1 MNCDRIQERLEE
13 YFDGELVGAECR
25 TVEAHLAGCEACAA
39 MLEGL
44 EAESAIYSRYDRG
57 FEPGREMWGAVLSR
71 IEREG
76 VQRASLGS
84 RVREW
89 FDRAGALLAPGRLV
103 PLGAGVLALLV
114 TASVAFVLLRNQP
127 QQVAT
132 NGASPEPTAPA
143 IATGPS
149 VELPDN
155 VDPRVAPPQPVVDPN
170 HERKTTLSTVRR
182 HGTKG
187 GATSAPIL
195 PAKLA
200 AVERDYLKAI
210 AVLTKDVTRIG
221 PGLDPQ
227 VRKPLADIDQNIV
240 TARQAVHKNPDDP
253 VAVLN
258 MISAYDEKVEVLQTL
273 ARFQADRNR

>member
-13 YFDGELVGAECR
+13 YLDGELVAAECR
-25 TVEAHLAGCEACAA
+25 MVDAHLAGCAACAA
-39 MLEGL
+39 VLEGL
-44 EAESAIYSRYDRG
+44 ETESAIYTRYDRG
-57 FEPGREMWGAVLSR
+57 FEPGPEMWDAVLSR
-71 IEREG
+71 IESEG
-76 VQRASLGS
+76 VGRVSLGS

-89 FDRAGALLAPGRLV
+89 LGRAGALVTPGRLV
-103 PLGAGVLALLV
+103 PVCAGALAILV
-114 TASVAFVLLRNQP
+114 TASVAFVLLRNESQR
-127 QQVAT
+127 VAT
-132 NGASPEPTAPA
+132 NDAGSQPTVPEV
-143 IATGPS
+143 ATGPS
-149 VELPDN
+149 DGLPE
-155 VDPRVAPPQPVVDPN
+155 VGGPRVTTTQPDADADQ
-170 HERKTTLSTVRR
+170 ERKARPSTVRR
-182 HGTKG
+182 PSAKG
-187 GATSAPIL
+187 GTTSAPIL

-240 TARQAVHKNPDDP
+240 TARQAVQKNPDDP